1 MVEKRTRS
9 MQNLPY
15 TQRKSS
21 VSWKILSV
29 RKKPEQPS
37 RKRKP
42 EQRSGMIY
50 ADMLD
55 VSALGLGTLARCY
68 DLAMIARRRAVA
80 TNARPLTAPHSISHH
95 HTTLRVLLVLFSVV
109 DGSSGFRPR
118 TAFIRKKLR

>member
-80 TNARPLTAPHSISHH
+80 TNARPLTAPVYPFSHDP
-95 HTTLRVLLVLFSVV
+95 SVV
-109 DGSSGFRPR
+109 
-118 TAFIRKKLR
+118 